1 MAFKSLKNDQLL
13 SNAIVVDNSVMMR
26 WLFKDGSESDQ
37 HYAQTVLR
45 HIDVDKPH
53 VIAPSIWVYEAAFV
67 VNYYAKKD
75 IVSYETSMNHLNS
88 LFDVCT
94 VIRGEET
101 PAMLFDMSHT
111 HNLSAYD
118 ASYVM
123 LALQQDCPIATLDK
137 AIIAVSGQLNLKIFS
152 HSPP

>member
-1 MAFKSLKNDQLL
+1 MAFKSLENDQVLP
-13 SNAIVVDNSVMMR
+13 NAIVVDNSVMMR
-26 WLFKDGSESDQ
+26 WLFKDGSETDQ
-37 HYAQTVLR
+37 HYAQTVL
-45 HIDVDKPH
+45 HYIEADQPH

-75 IVSYETSMNHLNS
+75 SVSYETSMNHLDS
-88 LFDVCT
+88 LFDLCT
-94 VIRGEET
+94 VIRGEQT

-118 ASYVM
+118 ASYVL
-123 LALQQDCPIATLDK
+123 LALQQNCPIATLDK
-137 AIIAVSGQLNLKIFS
+137 AIIAVSEPLNLKLFS